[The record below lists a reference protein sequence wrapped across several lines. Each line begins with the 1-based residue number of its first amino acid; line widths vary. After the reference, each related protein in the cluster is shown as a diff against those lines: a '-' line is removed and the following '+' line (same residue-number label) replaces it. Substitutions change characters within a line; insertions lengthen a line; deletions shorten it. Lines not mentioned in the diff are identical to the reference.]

1 MANYT
6 SEYSF
11 SIDGVSSDTHGIWVD
26 TLNPVPHARQRYT
39 SGYTGSEEPYSMPD
53 DVFEPIKYNIAFYK
67 FFPESLDD
75 SSLRAYLIKG
85 EVLQLSILPDVYFKI
100 LSITTQQISQT
111 ADNRRINYQVSFTLK
126 PFRYGLDNNWIM
138 LSKGDTVVNSG
149 TWKAKPLI
157 ELTNAD
163 GDIKITV
170 NGIDYEIKGLTPSND
185 ALNPSKVY
193 IDSSR
198 FIIYNDNNM
207 LITGKD
213 SGKLPELV
221 VGNNVIT
228 WTGDVDAVKIKTNW
242 REI

>member
-1 MANYT
+1 MADYT
-6 SEYSF
+6 SDYSF
-11 SIDGVSSDTHGIWVD
+11 TIDGVSSDTYGVWVD
-26 TLNPVPHARQRYT
+26 TLDPVPHAKQRYT
-39 SGYTGSEEPYSMPD
+39 SGYTGSEEPYAMPD
-53 DVFEPIKYNIAFYK
+53 NVFEPIKYTITFFK
-67 FFPESLDD
+67 FFPSSLDD
-75 SSLRAYLIKG
+75 SAIRAFLIKG
-85 EVLQLSILPDVYFKI
+85 QVLQLSTLPDVYFKI
-100 LSITTQQISQT
+100 LSISSQTSQT

-126 PFRYGLDNNWIM
+126 PFRYGLTNNWIT

-149 TWKAKPLI
+149 TWVAKPLI

-185 ALNPSKVY
+185 ALNPAKTY

-198 FIIYNDNNM
+198 FIVYNDNNM

-213 SGKLPELV
+213 NGIMPELK
-221 VGNNVIT
+221 VGNNTIT
-228 WTGDVDAVKIKTNW
+228 WTGTVDTVKIKTNW